1 MTPCWTR
8 SFLARQEAGRPS
20 PSSTLTRG
28 LTGTAPTAAMRS
40 IEEDSSYVYRGLDE
54 SQLKA
59 ATNSYPTH
67 IGTSPRYHR

>member
-1 MTPCWTR
+1 MDKGGG
-8 SFLARQEAGRPS
+8 LAPS
-20 PSSTLTRG
+20 PTAEEVRLYADG
-28 LTGTAPTAAMRS
+28 LVSPS
-40 IEEDSSYVYRGLDE
+40 EIEEDSSYVYRGLDE